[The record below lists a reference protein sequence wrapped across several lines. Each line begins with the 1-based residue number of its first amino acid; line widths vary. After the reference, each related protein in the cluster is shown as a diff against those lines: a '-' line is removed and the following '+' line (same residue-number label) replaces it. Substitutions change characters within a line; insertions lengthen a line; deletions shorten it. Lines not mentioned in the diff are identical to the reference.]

1 MKELI
6 RFRQFLNEGTYVMTY
21 TFTFYGKRNTPF
33 FGKSIDVILYNKA
46 EEGADK
52 AKLTALQNFKKE
64 YDVNLFFPPVRTNA
78 SGFDSQDTT
87 YGVFDSSL
95 LGKVTVM
102 APEELIDPEKTYK
115 YHGLEGGETETE
127 KEMANIDPNQ
137 TIFAVN
143 FREKGDDG
151 EVGLYIAVDTEREA
165 RRLAKQ
171 YMADR
176 YESPFKLVDSR
187 NLGTFDDLD
196 PFGEKDADLWKGKI
210 ADFGYA

>member
-6 RFRQFLNEGTYVMTY
+6 RFRQFINEAPTPDIMRY

-33 FGKSIDVILYNKA
+33 FGKYITAMVFTKF
-46 EEGADK
+46 EEDEEK
-52 AKLTALQNFKKE
+52 AKLMALQNFKDK
-64 YDVNLFFPPVRTNA
+64 YDINLFFPPVKT
-78 SGFDSQDTT
+78 GSQ
-87 YGVFDSSL
+87 GLNSQNRPEWL
-95 LGKVTVM
+95 ALPGTVEINK
-102 APEELIDPEKTYK
+102 PNELVNPEKTYK
-115 YHGLEGGETETE
+115 YWNVEGGETETE
-127 KEMANIDPNQ
+127 KEVANIDPNQ

-151 EVGLYIAVDTEREA
+151 EVGLYVAVDTEREA

-171 YMADR
+171 YMVDG

-196 PFGEKDADLWKGKI
+196 PFGEKDADLWKGNI

>member
-6 RFRQFLNEGTYVMTY
+6 RFRQFLNEETDVMSY
-21 TFTFYGKRNTPF
+21 TFTFYGKRDTPF
-33 FGKSIDVILYNKA
+33 FGKGIDVTVFNKF
-46 EEGADK
+46 EEGEEK
-52 AKLTALQNFKKE
+52 AKSAALQNFKKE
-64 YDVNLFFPPVRTNA
+64 YDVNLFFPPVKTDA
-78 SGFDSQDTT
+78 SGFDSQDTK

-95 LGKVTVM
+95 LGKVTVRQ
-102 APEELIDPEKTYK
+102 PDKLIDPEKTYK
-115 YHGLEGGETETE
+115 YYGLEGDETETK
-127 KEMANIDPNQ
+127 KEIANIDPNQ

-151 EVGLYIAVDTEREA
+151 EVGLYVAVDTEREA

-171 YMADR
+171 YMADG
-176 YESPFKLVDSR
+176 YKSPFKLVNSR